1 VRFVT
6 CEEAEPL
13 LVPFM
18 DRELGSEERTS
29 IEAHLATCARCA
41 EGKTELEALAG
52 LLRRHFAQRAESIVT
67 ANVLRALEGEVTEAL
82 LRHENSVSP
91 ERAVAATEPGRA
103 LLPPPRPAED
113 SKRLVGAV
121 LGGYRIE
128 GEIAKGG
135 MGTVYRATQLS
146 MQRPVALKVLTR
158 KFAVDETFVKRFVR
172 EAKASAT
179 IEHPNVIKV
188 FDAGEER
195 GETFFAMEL
204 VDGDD
209 AETLVLRNGPFE
221 PRRAVEIALQV
232 ARALEAAHERGVVH
246 RDVKPANVLVT
257 RATGQ
262 VKLADLGL
270 AKLQDT
276 QTAGGGDLTLR
287 RVTMGSPNYMP
298 PEQARDARDTD
309 QRSDVYSLGAT
320 LYHLATGE
328 RPWGGGTAVEIIS
341 RVVDA
346 MPLPIPEKAKNGSP
360 LDPGIRA
367 IIARACQK
375 DRTKRYPTAAAL
387 RLDLETYLEGR
398 APVARRSQRLK
409 PTKPATGRKAGI
421 DRRSSGEMVALAPP
435 VPVGRRIARP
445 AAAGLVLGV
454 ALVIFLRRGSHDSSG
469 GIGTLPIASD
479 TVTVLPPREDSRP
492 VVTPVP
498 PHVVVDGSA
507 DREAYQLLVIEVDKR
522 NGLDRQGE
530 SVGLFEDFLR
540 EHPASSR
547 VEQVKRELA
556 ELRDTIAKRAQVD
569 LDKAAALSAKGDF
582 VAAEDV
588 LLQIDGYGD
597 DPARSRA
604 KTALDALRA
613 RAKVDIP
620 PPTDPQPPPPAPPA
634 APPAPSPPPDPGKQ
648 DGSLLPPPKVELEK
662 VLAGKVEKID
672 DKRTRLTY
680 DWGAASQLDDW
691 PALARE
697 PSWLQEALE
706 TLPLSA
712 PYPYD
717 KTKPWTL
724 AKGGLFGEGFERH
737 ATRAIFAAEPMR
749 IEVQAKLLVSRNLVV
764 TLGDPKHPYVV
775 AVSLLPPEASV
786 PSKAGRPKEQQ
797 DALAK
802 LAKRW
807 KATFAHPSIVVARE
821 REAFDWEPTET
832 PTAFHADSKG
842 THLVIETLRDA
853 DGDALV
859 VTADAHRSR
868 VPLGKNGLAVGP
880 VGIETLGRAVLFE
893 SVTIEGTLD
902 PAWIKSLAK

>member
-1 VRFVT
+1 MRFVT

-13 LVPFM
+13 LVSFI
-18 DRELGSEERTS
+18 DRELGSEDRTS
-29 IEAHLATCARCA
+29 VEAHLATCPRCT
-41 EGKTELEALAG
+41 EGKAELEALAG

-82 LRHENSVSP
+82 LRHENAVSP
-91 ERAVAATEPGRA
+91 ERAVAATEPGRGA
-103 LLPPPRPAED
+103 LPPPRPVDD

-121 LGGYRIE
+121 LGGYRID

-188 FDAGEER
+188 YDAGEER

-232 ARALEAAHERGVVH
+232 ARGLEAAHERGVVH

-298 PEQARDARDTD
+298 PEQAREARDTD

-328 RPWGGGTAVEIIS
+328 RPWGGGTAVEIIA

-346 MPLPIPEKAKNGSP
+346 MPLPIPEKAKNGGP

-367 IIARACQK
+367 IIARACHK
-375 DRTKRYPTAAAL
+375 DRTKRYPTAAAF
-387 RLDLETYLEGR
+387 RVDLETYLEGR

-409 PTKPATGRKAGI
+409 PSKPGTGRKATI
-421 DRRSSGEMVALAPP
+421 DRRSSGEMVALPPP
-435 VPVGRRIARP
+435 VPAGRKFAGP
-445 AAAGLVLGV
+445 AVAGLVLG
-454 ALVIFLRRGSHDSSG
+454 LVLVVFFRRGGHDSSG

-479 TVTVLPPREDSRP
+479 TVTVLTPREDSRP
-492 VVTPVP
+492 VVAPVTTRL
-498 PHVVVDGSA
+498 VVDGSA

-522 NGLDRQGE
+522 NGLDRPGE

-540 EHPASSR
+540 DHPASSR

-556 ELRDTIAKRAQVD
+556 GLRDAIAKRTQAD
-569 LDKAAALSAKGDF
+569 LDKAAALSAKNDF

-597 DPARSRA
+597 EPSRARA
-604 KTALDALRA
+604 KTALDALRI
-613 RAKVDIP
+613 RAKAVVDVP
-620 PPTDPQPPPPAPPA
+620 SPTDPQPPPPAPPA
-634 APPAPSPPPDPGKQ
+634 PPPPPPSPDPGKQ
-648 DGSLLPPPKVELEK
+648 DGSLLPAPKVELEK
-662 VLAGKVEKID
+662 VLAGKVEKLD

-680 DWGAASQLDDW
+680 DWSAASQLDDW

-697 PSWLQEALE
+697 PAWLQEALE
-706 TLPLSA
+706 TLPLTA
-712 PYPYD
+712 PYPFD

-724 AKGGLFGEGFERH
+724 AKGGLFGLGFERR
-737 ATRAIFAAEPMR
+737 ATRAVFAAEPLR

-764 TLGDPKHPYVV
+764 TLGDPKHP
-775 AVSLLPPEASV
+775 
-786 PSKAGRPKEQQ
+786 
-797 DALAK
+797 
-802 LAKRW
+802 
-807 KATFAHPSIVVARE
+807 
-821 REAFDWEPTET
+821 
-832 PTAFHADSKG
+832 
-842 THLVIETLRDA
+842 
-853 DGDALV
+853 
-859 VTADAHRSR
+859 
-868 VPLGKNGLAVGP
+868 
-880 VGIETLGRAVLFE
+880 
-893 SVTIEGTLD
+893 
-902 PAWIKSLAK
+902 